1 MQPGTRRPGP
11 VNIPRH
17 DYYRG
22 RALFIQGPKTFSSAG
37 ILLTTVRDNGLGTIV
52 GTTSSYS
59 PSHYGEVL
67 SFRLPNTEVLGSV
80 CTKYFE
86 RADKSCAEDKTL
98 EPDVYLDL
106 EDKDGA
112 WEKLME
118 LCL

>member
-1 MQPGTRRPGP
+1 MIF
-11 VNIPRH
+11 VL
-17 DYYRG
+17 
-22 RALFIQGPKTFSSAG
+22 ASA
-37 ILLTTVRDNGLGTIV
+37 VCGLELAAQDP
-52 GTTSSYS
+52 SYS

-67 SFRLPNTEVLGSV
+67 PFRLPNTGVLGSV

-118 LCL
+118 LCS

>member
-1 MQPGTRRPGP
+1 MRPGTRRPGP
-11 VNIPRH
+11 VNVPRH
-17 DYYRG
+17 IMAKSFLSGFRIRG
-22 RALFIQGPKTFSSAG
+22 
-37 ILLTTVRDNGLGTIV
+37 
-52 GTTSSYS
+52 
-59 PSHYGEVL
+59 
-67 SFRLPNTEVLGSV
+67 VLGSV

-106 EDKDGA
+106 EDKDVA

>member
-1 MQPGTRRPGP
+1 MLHFLQKLWSSFFFDVIFP
-11 VNIPRH
+11 
-17 DYYRG
+17 
-22 RALFIQGPKTFSSAG
+22 LF
-37 ILLTTVRDNGLGTIV
+37 
-52 GTTSSYS
+52 
-59 PSHYGEVL
+59 
-67 SFRLPNTEVLGSV
+67 SV

>member
-1 MQPGTRRPGP
+1 M
-11 VNIPRH
+11 
-17 DYYRG
+17 
-22 RALFIQGPKTFSSAG
+22 
-37 ILLTTVRDNGLGTIV
+37 
-52 GTTSSYS
+52 
-59 PSHYGEVL
+59 
-67 SFRLPNTEVLGSV
+67 LGSV

-118 LCL
+118 LCW